1 MEKINQDNQILKSKN
16 KVKVMKNGEVV
27 EQEQFRVVINKD
39 ANAALED
46 FVTKVNSG
54 FEGGQAVR
62 SDIANY
68 VLVRLRT
75 LLDDAD
81 VKAIQN
87 NCFDD
92 KEALASLSKSENEL
106 PDVVKKAIR
115 EAYGLMEHQK
125 KRTAK
130 STQELSTDKPVDNS
144 IAS

>member
-1 MEKINQDNQILKSKN
+1 MEKVNQDNQILKPKN
-16 KVKVMKNGEVV
+16 KVKVMKNGEII

-46 FVTKVNSG
+46 FVAKVNVG
-54 FEGGQAVR
+54 FQGGQAAR

-68 VLVRLRT
+68 VLSRLTT
-75 LLDDAD
+75 LLGDAD
-81 VKAIQN
+81 IKVIQN
-87 NCFDD
+87 SCFDD
-92 KEALASLSKSENEL
+92 KEALASLSKSEDEL

-125 KRTAK
+125 KRTAR
-130 STQELSTDKPVDNS
+130 SSQELSTDKSVDNS

>member
-1 MEKINQDNQILKSKN
+1 MEKVNQDNQILKPKN
-16 KVKVMKNGEVV
+16 KVKVLKNGEII

-46 FVTKVNSG
+46 FVAKVNAG
-54 FEGGQAVR
+54 FQGGQAAR

-68 VLVRLRT
+68 VLSRLTT
-75 LLDDAD
+75 LLGDAD
-81 VKAIQN
+81 IKVIQN
-87 NCFDD
+87 SCFDD
-92 KEALASLSKSENEL
+92 KEALASLSKSEDEL

-125 KRTAK
+125 KRTAR
-130 STQELSTDKPVDNS
+130 SSQELSTDKSVDNS